1 VTASPSTTAPAR
13 PAASRFGRFD
23 GRPWY
28 RNLPLL
34 AVACLGALAYV
45 VWWAHNVYV
54 TDPRGFEDLDAYRLG
69 VLAWW
74 HGQDMYG
81 RLPLTDFGTRL
92 PFVYPPF
99 AAIVFSP
106 LALLSWPGMIIAM
119 LLLSLGG
126 AAVVSYLCVRRAW
139 PGGGIRGALLATAAL
154 APLSLSTEPMYDTLW
169 FGQINLLLMLL
180 VALDCLVLAPRWPRG
195 ALIGIAAAIKLTPAV
210 FLLYFLLRKD
220 WRTSVTIL
228 VSTAVATA
236 LGFLVTWRES
246 VEYWFGS
253 MGAAGQ
259 ISGTGFIGNQSID
272 GGLGRWGLP
281 QHEQNLWWLT
291 LVVVVGAVAVLGIRR
306 AHRLGE
312 PVLALSVTAGFGLLA
327 SPVSWG
333 HYYIYVIPAFVVMAA
348 VGLRRRHVG
357 WLLAAAALGVVVW
370 IPPFFHTENGGYVLT
385 VPQQLK
391 ANGYTLAV
399 LVLLVAWAVPEIVRL
414 ARRRGVARGQ
424 TRRVSRS
431 ESG

>member
-1 VTASPSTTAPAR
+1 MTASTSPTVGAR
-13 PAASRFGRFD
+13 PALPRLPGR
-23 GRPWY
+23 RWY

-34 AVACLGALAYV
+34 AVVCLGGLGYV
-45 VWWAHNVYV
+45 IWWAHNVYV
-54 TDPRGFEDLDAYRLG
+54 TNPRGFEDLDAYRLG

-81 RLPLTDFGTRL
+81 KLPLTDFGTQL

-106 LALLSWPGMIIAM
+106 LVLLSWPGMMIAM
-119 LLLSLGG
+119 LALSLGC
-126 AAVVSYLCVRRAW
+126 AAVVTYLCVRRAW
-139 PGGGIRGALLATAAL
+139 PDGGIRGALMATGVLLPLA
-154 APLSLSTEPMYDTLW
+154 LSTEPMYDTLW

-180 VALDCLVLAPRWPRG
+180 VALDCLVLAPKWPRG
-195 ALIGIAAAIKLTPAV
+195 VLIGIAAAIKLTPLV

-220 WRTSVTIL
+220 FRTSVTIL
-228 VSTAVATA
+228 VSAAAATA
-236 LGFLVTWRES
+236 LGFLVIWKPS

-272 GGLGRWGLP
+272 GGLGRWGLTP
-281 QHEQNLWWLT
+281 HQQNLWWLA
-291 LVVVVGAVAVLGIRR
+291 LVAVTGVFAVLGIVR

-312 PVLALSVTAGFGLLA
+312 PVLALAVTAGFGLLA

-333 HYYIYVIPAFVVMAA
+333 HYYIYAIPAFVVMVAI
-348 VGLRRRHVG
+348 GLRRRHPG
-357 WLLAAAALGVVVW
+357 WLLGAAGLAVVVW
-370 IPPFFHTENGGYVLT
+370 IPPFFYTENGGYVLT

-399 LVLLVAWAVPEIVRL
+399 LLLVLIFSLPEVFHL
-414 ARRRGVARGQ
+414 ARLSVNNKR
-424 TRRVSRS
+424 
-431 ESG
+431 